1 MAGRRPSTHHLSL
14 SIGGA
19 PVLGGGST
27 LLLVELESYFL
38 FIFRE
43 IFASIYDF
51 LYPFLFHPITTLY
64 WWYAP
69 WRLSGG
75 STLLLVDLESYF
87 LIVSFRKILS
97 D

>member
-27 LLLVELESYFL
+27 LLLVELDSYFL
-38 FIFRE
+38 FIFRV
-43 IFASIYDF
+43 ILASISD
-51 LYPFLFHPITTLY
+51 FLFHPITTLY